1 MDWQFGTITNGVLAN
16 KFVIVIPCFNAEA
29 TIAQAIISVV
39 NQDFSDL
46 GVIIRN
52 DQSTDNTSKVIRN
65 LFGTDNK
72 EDCFYIKSKG
82 RDIIFIENNEKFYGG
97 GNTYDSVIRFV
108 NNPYTIIG
116 VVDGDDYLLV
126 KNALSIMFREYQ
138 RNKDKWLIWSQHIS
152 RAESDFFLNG
162 LSHPLPDDQTIYST
176 REYWGVSHFRT
187 CLKGLFSLVDPY
199 DLYEPNHPGQYARIG
214 GDAAFLYPIIE
225 MCGNSHSL
233 FIDSLLYYY
242 NDTLPTNDSTLYASE
257 LEFYRRFFQNK
268 SRYKPLGANFKF
280 Y

>member
-1 MDWQFGTITNGVLAN
+1 MEWQFNTITQGVLTN

-29 TIAQAIISVV
+29 TIAQAVISVV
-39 NQDFSDL
+39 NQDFPDL

-52 DQSTDNTSKVIRN
+52 DQSTDNTSKVIKN
-65 LFGTDNK
+65 LFEINSQ
-72 EDCFYIKSKG
+72 EESFYIQNRG
-82 RDIIFIENNEKFYGG
+82 RDIIFIENNKKYYGG
-97 GNTYDSVIRFV
+97 GNTFDSAIQLV
-108 NNPYTIIG
+108 NNPYSVIG

-126 KNALSIMFREYQ
+126 KNAVSIIYNAYQ

-152 RAESDFFLNG
+152 RSESDFFLNG
-162 LSHPLPDDQTIYST
+162 LSHPLPDDETIYST

-187 CLKGLFSLVDPY
+187 CLKGLFNLIDPH
-199 DLYEPNHPGQYARIG
+199 DLYEPNLPGQYARIG
-214 GDAAFLYPIIE
+214 GDAAFLYPMIE
-225 MCGNSHSL
+225 MCGNAHSL

-242 NDTLPTNDSTLYASE
+242 NDTLPSNDSTLNESE

-268 SRYKPLGANFKF
+268 SRYKQLEPNFKF